1 MISHDV
7 LHMGIPVLD
16 KAIRTVG
23 VYLGIVVL
31 LRLAGK
37 RDLAQLNSFDLVVI
51 MLLSNVVQNAII
63 GPDNSLT
70 GGLLG
75 AVILVALNAVGVRV
89 FTSSRLAVRL
99 FEGSPTE
106 VVHDGQVDRQN
117 LRRLGIRRVD
127 LEQALHHQGAD
138 DLSQVSEASLEPG
151 GTIIVRQNPRDQA
164 ATKGDLADLE
174 RRLLAAVSGPPPA
187 GCR

>member
-1 MISHDV
+1 MISQDL
-7 LHMGIPVLD
+7 LHLGVPVLD
-16 KAIRTVG
+16 KASRTVA

-37 RDLAQLNSFDLVVI
+37 RELAQLNSFDLVVM
-51 MLLSNVVQNAII
+51 MLLSNVVQNAVI

-75 AVILVALNAVGVRV
+75 AVILVALNAVGVRI
-89 FTSSRLAVRL
+89 FTSSRRAVRL
-99 FEGSPTE
+99 FEGTPTE
-106 VVHDGQVDRQN
+106 VVHDGHVRQKN
-117 LRRLGIRRVD
+117 LRRLGIRRAD

-151 GTIIVRQNPRDQA
+151 GTIIVRQNPRDRA

-174 RRLLAAVSGPPPA
+174 QRLLAAVAGGPPA
-187 GCR
+187 GSR

>member
-1 MISHDV
+1 
-7 LHMGIPVLD
+7 
-16 KAIRTVG
+16 
-23 VYLGIVVL
+23 
-31 LRLAGK
+31 
-37 RDLAQLNSFDLVVI
+37 
-51 MLLSNVVQNAII
+51 
-63 GPDNSLT
+63 
-70 GGLLG
+70 
-75 AVILVALNAVGVRV
+75 
-89 FTSSRLAVRL
+89 
-99 FEGSPTE
+99 
-106 VVHDGQVDRQN
+106 VHDGQVDRQN